1 MARLRLI
8 LPALLAVSLSSA
20 AGAAPAVEPP
30 RPSRRVSTPEDL
42 AAIRDV
48 LDRFMAAIR
57 AKDGKAL
64 SALVLNDRIL
74 FNSPGDQARVDAI
87 RQHDTHFD
95 GLGAPGFREFA
106 QFVATSKEPI
116 EERFWNVELVQDA
129 HLAWAVFD
137 YEFLEAGKVQNY
149 GVEAW
154 QLRKTDGKWKIFSV
168 VWSQHEPGR

>member
-1 MARLRLI
+1 MSRLVALTLAFSLS
-8 LPALLAVSLSSA
+8 LPASA
-20 AGAAPAVEPP
+20 AAGPAEPP

-42 AAIRDV
+42 AAIREV
-48 LDRFMAAIR
+48 LDGFMAAIR
-57 AKDGKAL
+57 TKDGKAL

-106 QFVATSKEPI
+106 EFVASAKAPI
-116 EERFWNVELVQDA
+116 EERFSNVQITQDA
-129 HLAWAVFD
+129 HLAWALFD
-137 YEFLEAGKVQNY
+137 YEFLEGGKVQNF

-168 VWSQHEPGR
+168 VWSQHAP

>member
-1 MARLRLI
+1 MTRPHSLVIACVLAFAA
-8 LPALLAVSLSSA
+8 LPAPTA
-20 AGAAPAVEPP
+20 ADEPP
-30 RPSRRVSTPEDL
+30 RPSRRVSTPEDV

-106 QFVATSKEPI
+106 QFVATSKAPI
-116 EERFWNVELVQDA
+116 EERFWNVQIVQDA

-168 VWSQHEPGR
+168 VWSQHEPGK